1 MCKKSPQAAEI
12 EFELRHTS
20 LKLLKSAFF
29 VRIFAFFFSP
39 GLSKMQERTFIKQKT
54 NK

>member
-12 EFELRHTS
+12 EFELRHTF

-29 VRIFAFFFSP
+29 VRIFAFFF
-39 GLSKMQERTFIKQKT
+39 LVRVIK
-54 NK
+54 NAGENFY